1 MTDSQTK
8 QIKKDMFL
16 ANKTDEVRIYPIEKN
31 IPLQISPTTWKTN
44 IEKQYSMIEKLEIGD
59 SFLMTGCNSK
69 IDYELAKIRKCLK
82 QKENKW
88 KGLQYNPDKYKMVLT
103 KITKPI
109 DVLEKLLNNH
119 SSETAHKIA
128 SNYARVWRI
137 E

>member
-16 ANKTDEVRIYPIEKN
+16 ANKTDEVKIYPIEKN
-31 IPLQISPTTWKTN
+31 IPLQIFPTTRKTN
-44 IEKQYSMIEKLEIGD
+44 ILKQYSMIEKLEIGD

-82 QKENKW
+82 QRENKW
-88 KGLQYNPDKYKMVLT
+88 KGLQQAIPKIVLT